1 MNSLQRYVLQISF
14 DGTPFNGWQ
23 RQKNAPS
30 VQQEIEEKLSIILGQ
45 ETAITG
51 CGRTD
56 TGVHANEFFLHF
68 DADKELSN
76 YTHLH
81 KLNTMLPPQ
90 IAVQNIYKVS
100 LDFNTRF
107 DALNREYVYLIHF
120 NKNPFLIDKSLKL
133 GKKNLDVNKMNQAA
147 NLLLEVEDFT
157 SFSKVKTQTKTN
169 NCDVTFAYWENIENG
184 IKFTIKANRFLRNM
198 VRAIVGTLIEIGEGK
213 YDISHLETVILSKN
227 REKAGYSVPA
237 HGLSL
242 TNIIYPKNTLLDE

>member
-1 MNSLQRYVLQISF
+1 MQRYVLQISF

-30 VQQEIEEKLSIILGQ
+30 VQQEIEEKLSIILGK
-45 ETAITG
+45 ETTVTG

-198 VRAIVGTLIEIGEGK
+198 VRAIVGTCLAVGEGK
-213 YDISHLETVILSKN
+213 MEIEEFKQVIENKN
-227 REKAGYSVPA
+227 RQSAGTSVPA
-237 HGLSL
+237 CGLYL
-242 TNIIYPKNTLLDE
+242 KKVTYPNNAFNV

>member
-1 MNSLQRYVLQISF
+1 MQRYVLQISF

-30 VQQEIEEKLSIILGQ
+30 VQQEIEEKLSIILGK
-45 ETAITG
+45 ETTVTG

-169 NCDVTFAYWENIENG
+169 NCDVTFPYWENIENG

-198 VRAIVGTLIEIGEGK
+198 VRAIVGTCLAVGEGK
-213 YDISHLETVILSKN
+213 MEIEEFKQVIENKN
-227 REKAGYSVPA
+227 RQSAGTSVPA
-237 HGLSL
+237 CGLYL
-242 TNIIYPKNTLLDE
+242 KKVTYPNNAFNV

>member
-30 VQQEIEEKLSIILGQ
+30 VQQEIEEKLSIILGK
-45 ETAITG
+45 ETTVTG

-198 VRAIVGTLIEIGEGK
+198 VRAIVGTCLAVGEGK
-213 YDISHLETVILSKN
+213 MEIEEFKQVIENKN
-227 REKAGYSVPA
+227 RQSAGTSVPA
-237 HGLSL
+237 CGLYL
-242 TNIIYPKNTLLDE
+242 KKVTYPNNAFNV

>member
-76 YTHLH
+76 FTHLH

-107 DALNREYVYLIHF
+107 DALNREYVYLVHF
-120 NKNPFLIDKSLKL
+120 NKNPFLIDKSLKF
-133 GKKNLDVNKMNQAA
+133 GRKNLDVNKMNQAA

-169 NCDVTFAYWENIENG
+169 ICDVTFAFWENIENG

-198 VRAIVGTLIEIGEGK
+198 VRAIVGTLIHVGLKKVSLQDFEKII
-213 YDISHLETVILSKN
+213 ISQDRT
-227 REKAGYSVPA
+227 KAGPSAPA
-237 HGLSL
+237 HALYL
-242 TNIIYPKNTLLDE
+242 TNISYPKELTDN

>member
-1 MNSLQRYVLQISF
+1 MQRYVLQISF

-30 VQQEIEEKLSIILGQ
+30 VQQEIEEKLSIILGKD
-45 ETAITG
+45 TTVTG

-198 VRAIVGTLIEIGEGK
+198 VRAIVGTCLAVGEGK
-213 YDISHLETVILSKN
+213 MEIEEFKQVIENKN
-227 REKAGYSVPA
+227 RQSAGTSVPA
-237 HGLSL
+237 CGLYL
-242 TNIIYPKNTLLDE
+242 KKVTYPNNAFNV

>member
-1 MNSLQRYVLQISF
+1 LQRYVLQISF

-30 VQQEIEEKLSIILGQ
+30 VQQEIEEKLSIILGK
-45 ETAITG
+45 ETTVTG

-198 VRAIVGTLIEIGEGK
+198 VRAIVGTCLAVGEGK
-213 YDISHLETVILSKN
+213 MEIEEFKQVIENKN
-227 REKAGYSVPA
+227 RQSAGTSVPA
-237 HGLSL
+237 CGLYL
-242 TNIIYPKNTLLDE
+242 KKVTYPNNAFNV

>member
-1 MNSLQRYVLQISF
+1 LNSLQRYVLQISF

-30 VQQEIEEKLSIILGQ
+30 VQQEIEEKLSIILGK
-45 ETAITG
+45 ETTVTG

-198 VRAIVGTLIEIGEGK
+198 VRAIVGTCLAVGEGK
-213 YDISHLETVILSKN
+213 MEIEEFKQVIENKN
-227 REKAGYSVPA
+227 RQSAGTSVPA
-237 HGLSL
+237 CGLYL
-242 TNIIYPKNTLLDE
+242 KKVTYPNNAFNV

>member
-1 MNSLQRYVLQISF
+1 LNSLQRYVLQISF

-30 VQQEIEEKLSIILGQ
+30 VQQEIEEKLSIILGK
-45 ETAITG
+45 ETTVTG

-198 VRAIVGTLIEIGEGK
+198 VRAIVGTCLAVGEGK
-213 YDISHLETVILSKN
+213 MEIEEFKHVIENKN
-227 REKAGYSVPA
+227 RQSAGTSVPA
-237 HGLSL
+237 CGLYL
-242 TNIIYPKNTLLDE
+242 NKVTYPNNVFNV

>member
-1 MNSLQRYVLQISF
+1 MQRYVLQISF

-30 VQQEIEEKLSIILGQ
+30 VQQEIEEKLSIILGK
-45 ETAITG
+45 ETTVTG

-68 DADKELSN
+68 DACIELSN

-107 DALNREYVYLIHF
+107 DAINREYVYLIHF
-120 NKNPFLIDKSLKL
+120 NKNPFLIDKSLKF

-198 VRAIVGTLIEIGEGK
+198 VRAIVGTCLAVGEGK
-213 YDISHLETVILSKN
+213 MEIEEFKQVIENKN
-227 REKAGYSVPA
+227 RQSAGTSVPA
-237 HGLSL
+237 CGLYL
-242 TNIIYPKNTLLDE
+242 NKVTYPNNVFNV